1 MDYLSDDTLRFI
13 RYLSF
18 KFDCLREQE
27 ENPLYIDVEKAQ
39 RHYNELEKIK
49 LEKTEALAKVMPQ
62 RPIESYVN
70 KPKPEKIHKK
80 DGNLS
85 VAGVKWYTTLKEQCL
100 PDTTEGTVT
109 VIDGWE
115 DGNPNSPSQVKE
127 WLYSLG
133 WKPCTYKYDRN
144 KATGEEKKIEQVR
157 YSSPSDPRK
166 GELTDSVLKLKA
178 KEKGIEELEGLTV
191 ATHRMSIFK
200 ALLENSTIESFNGY
214 PKDGSDSLEISV
226 GRVVAGAGGFTNTLR
241 LKHRSPIV
249 NLPKVGSP
257 WGEEIRGCIVAP
269 KGVPCDVCTGDGT
282 LMGGPDTFGKT
293 CENCQGVGTVSY
305 TVCGADVVSLEDNTK
320 RHYMKPLDPDYVE
333 SMDVEG
339 FDPHMKLLVI
349 AGKITEDDYEYFVT
363 AKETNNQRYKT
374 LKAMRSP
381 AKVTNYSSLYGVGK
395 VKLAREAGMTV
406 KEADAL
412 ITAFWDMNW
421 SIKQVAKEAYVR
433 TLKDGSMWVKNPVS
447 GFFYSLRNDRDT
459 WSTLNQ
465 GTGVFIVDSWIM
477 HLRKTT
483 FPSVV
488 VSMQYHDEVL
498 VYCKLC
504 EEERLGK
511 ALELAM
517 AKVNETLKLNV
528 TIEVDH
534 KTGGSYSAVH

>member
-1 MDYLSDDTLRFI
+1 MNKPPSNDILRFI

-27 ENPLYIDVEKAQ
+27 ENPLYIDAEKAQ
-39 RHYNELEKIK
+39 RHYNELEQVKD
-49 LEKTEALAKVMPQ
+49 EKTIALSKVMPQ
-62 RPIESYVN
+62 RPVEKYKN
-70 KPKPEKIHKK
+70 KPKVMTKK
-80 DGNLS
+80 DGSLS
-85 VAGVKWYTTLKEQCL
+85 SHGEAWYQLLKEQCL

-166 GELTDSVLKLKA
+166 GQLTDSVLKLKT

-191 ATHRMSIFK
+191 ASHRMSIFK

-249 NLPKVGSP
+249 NLPKVGSS
-257 WGEEIRGCIVAP
+257 WGEEIRGCIIAP
-269 KGVPCDVCTGDGT
+269 EG
-282 LMGGPDTFGKT
+282 
-293 CENCQGVGTVSY
+293 Y

-320 RHYMKPLDPDYVE
+320 RHYMKPLDPEYVE

-363 AKETNNQRYKT
+363 TKETNNQRYKT

-395 VKLAREAGMTV
+395 IKLAREAGMTV

-465 GTGVFIVDSWIM
+465 GTGVFIFDSWL
-477 HLRKTT
+477 LRCRNKG
-483 FPSVV
+483 VV
-488 VSMQYHDEVL
+488 FSLQYHDEHLSYVKIGNEHRQKQL
-498 VYCKLC
+498 L
-504 EEERLGK
+504 EE
-511 ALELAM
+511 AM
-517 AKVNETLKLNV
+517 KEVNDTLKLNV
-528 TIEVDH
+528 EITSDIQFGE
-534 KTGGSYSAVH
+534 SYSHVH